1 MLYEA
6 NPMAYL
12 VEQAGGMAM
21 TGKQRILELQP
32 SSLHERCPVFMGS
45 KDDVQDV
52 LDMYKK
58 FG

>member
-1 MLYEA
+1 
-6 NPMAYL
+6 MAYL